1 MFCSRF
7 RYLFPR
13 VVSGFHQKTRTA
25 HYDRHHL
32 PAPCLAVSYP
42 PITNQ
47 FLRQNTVH
55 GDCLGPFIL
64 IFGILAFSGR
74 GLASTRWL
82 VSLAV
87 HLAAFQRCGSCR
99 VNTQVWVSM
108 LSWDFL
114 VCCGLFFLFEK
125 VELILASGVRDR
137 LLSATRDI
145 DGTI

>member
-1 MFCSRF
+1 
-7 RYLFPR
+7 
-13 VVSGFHQKTRTA
+13 
-25 HYDRHHL
+25 
-32 PAPCLAVSYP
+32 LAVSYP